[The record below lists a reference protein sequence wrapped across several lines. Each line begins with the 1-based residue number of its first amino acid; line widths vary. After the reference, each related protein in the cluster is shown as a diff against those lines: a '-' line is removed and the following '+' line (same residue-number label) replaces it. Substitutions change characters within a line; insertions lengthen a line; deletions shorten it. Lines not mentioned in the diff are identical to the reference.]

1 MNGLPDALT
10 VDGVKYRINA
20 DFRNV
25 LRIFDA
31 LNDTGLTES
40 EKAYVTVHRLY
51 NSDITGA
58 NFRALT
64 ERAYW
69 FIGGGDMPQSK
80 PSPVP
85 LIDWNHDEHMMIPAV
100 SRAAGIVD
108 IRTLDFLHWWTFLG
122 LFGEIGEGLFS
133 TVLHIRQKQSK
144 GKKLEKWE
152 EEFYRDHRELVRIY
166 TPEEQAEIDE
176 TTAFLDT
183 IT

>member
-1 MNGLPDALT
+1 MTGLPDTLT

-20 DFRNV
+20 DFRNI
-25 LRIFDA
+25 LRIIDA
-31 LNDTGLTES
+31 LNDVRLS
-40 EKAYVTVHRLY
+40 DIEKAFIAVQRIY
-51 NSDITGA
+51 NDDTSGA
-58 NFRALT
+58 NFKLLT

-85 LIDWNHDEHMMIPAV
+85 LIDWYHDEQMMMPAV
-100 SRAAGIVD
+100 SKAVGVVD

-122 LFGEIGEGLFS
+122 MFGEIGEGLFS
-133 TVLHIRQKQSK
+133 TVLHIRQKKSQ

-152 EEFYRDHRELVRIY
+152 DEFFRNHKELIVIRS
-166 TPEEQAEIDE
+166 PEEQSEIDA
-176 TTAFLDT
+176 TRRFLDT